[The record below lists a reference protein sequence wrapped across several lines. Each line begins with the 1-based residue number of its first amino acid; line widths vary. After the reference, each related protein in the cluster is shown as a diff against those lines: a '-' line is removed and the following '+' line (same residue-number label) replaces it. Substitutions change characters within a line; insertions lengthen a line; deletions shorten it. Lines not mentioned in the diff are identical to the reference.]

1 MINTI
6 VVFQKQEDAR
16 GISNLLLRNGYNVS
30 AVCTSGAMALS
41 NIDEM
46 DYGIIVCGYGF
57 NDMKY
62 FELAE
67 NLPDTFQ
74 MLLIASKMK
83 LEEVNCE
90 GVVSVSMPI
99 KAYDLLDT
107 LEVMSRAL
115 MDIKKKGKNKPKS
128 RNTAQMAI
136 IRQAKELLMETR
148 KMTEEEAHRYLQKT
162 SMESGTNIIETSR
175 MVLEIMH

>member
-46 DYGIIVCGYGF
+46 DYGIIVCGYSF

-74 MLLIASKMK
+74 SKFASIFFKPIHFLI
-83 LEEVNCE
+83 
-90 GVVSVSMPI
+90 
-99 KAYDLLDT
+99 
-107 LEVMSRAL
+107 
-115 MDIKKKGKNKPKS
+115 
-128 RNTAQMAI
+128 RNAECGIAD
-136 IRQAKELLMETR
+136 
-148 KMTEEEAHRYLQKT
+148 
-162 SMESGTNIIETSR
+162 
-175 MVLEIMH
+175 